1 MKNKSNYIILAAVVL
16 AIVTA
21 ALYMFTDYEKGG
33 VWEVKLLDPAS
44 VNWNDTNPVRLR
56 TSVDDYNAVT
66 ITITSFTDKVV
77 DCDLVEGVVS
87 GFPDIKVTAQMRESD
102 IAKLNIGD
110 TITVASN
117 RFTYLCVSNKDGKHV
132 IIVGGS
138 EDFTIGIVSYYTAR
152 IIDVA

>member
-1 MKNKSNYIILAAVVL
+1 MKNKSNYIILTAVVL
-16 AIVTA
+16 AIVTV
-21 ALYMFTDYEKGG
+21 ALYVFTDYEKGG

-44 VNWNDTNPVRLR
+44 IDWDDTNPVRLR

-77 DCDLVEGVVS
+77 DLDSVEGVVS
-87 GFPDIKVTAQMRESD
+87 GFPDIKVTVHMRESD

-110 TITVASN
+110 TITVASD
-117 RFTYLCVSNKDGKHV
+117 RFTYLRVSNKDGKHV

-138 EDFTIGIVSYYTAR
+138 EDFTIGIISCYTAR